1 MRGLARFLRGNTIA
15 LLALFVAL
23 SGTTYAAATA
33 LAPNSV
39 GTTQLK
45 NGAVTKKKISKKTIA
60 ALKGNRGPRGLVG
73 AKGAQG
79 PKGDKGDPGPAGPL
93 VQTLPSGKTL
103 VGAFGGASSVPP
115 GVFESAEASFSYPV
129 PLATNPSVNHIQLG
143 GAATTQ
149 CPGSLLS
156 PKAAPGNLCLYL
168 GYADGASPTGLRS
181 YGVDGGSDYKFGGV
195 AYVDWTCTAPCFTAF
210 SGTWAVTAP

>member
-1 MRGLARFLRGNTIA
+1 MRGLVRFARGNLIA

-23 SGTTYAAATA
+23 SGTAYAATA

-45 NGAVTKKKISKKTIA
+45 NGAVTKKKINKKTIA

-79 PKGDKGDPGPAGPL
+79 PKGNPGPAGPL
-93 VQTLPSGKTL
+93 LQTLPSGKTL
-103 VGAFGGASSVPP
+103 TGAFGGATSVPP
-115 GVFESAEASFSYPV
+115 GVFESAQASFSYPV
-129 PLATNPSVNHIQLG
+129 PLAANPTVNRIQVG
-143 GAATTQ
+143 GASTAS

-168 GYADGASPTGLRS
+168 GYANGASSTGLNS
-181 YGVDGGSDYKFGGV
+181 YGADGQGDYRFGGV
-195 AYVDWTCTAPCFTAF
+195 AYIDSTCTAPCYTSF